1 MRKAISRLLLC
12 AFLMASCCIYGAPLP
27 RRHPPPVIR
36 HKPSLHK
43 VVTWKKIAAGG
54 AAAGTV
60 IAAYKISD
68 GVEDGL
74 RIVAEKDPGG
84 FMNFLDRFV
93 RPFRWILYLLSVGVV
108 VFLYLKF
115 KRNKE
120 TLT

>member
-1 MRKAISRLLLC
+1 MKQAISWLLLGT
-12 AFLMASCCIYGAPLP
+12 FLMMSCCVYGAPIP
-27 RRHPPPVIR
+27 RRHPSPVIR

-74 RIVAEKDPGG
+74 RTAAEKDPGA

-93 RPFRWILYLLSVGVV
+93 RPFRWILYLLSGGLV

-115 KRNKE
+115 KRK
-120 TLT
+120 

>member
-1 MRKAISRLLLC
+1 MKAISRSLLC
-12 AFLMASCCIYGAPLP
+12 AFLMASCCIYGAPIP
-27 RRHPPPVIR
+27 RRHPPPLIR

-74 RIVAEKDPGG
+74 RTVAEKDPGG

-93 RPFRWILYLLSVGVV
+93 RPFRWILYLLSGGVV
-108 VFLYLKF
+108 VFFYLKI
-115 KRNKE
+115 KRK
-120 TLT
+120 

>member
-1 MRKAISRLLLC
+1 MRTAISWLLIGGL
-12 AFLMASCCIYGAPLP
+12 LMTSCCIYGASMQ
-27 RRHPPPVIR
+27 RRRPPPGVR
-36 HKPSLHK
+36 HKPALPMHK

-68 GVEDGL
+68 GVEDGI
-74 RIVAEKDPGG
+74 RTAAEKDPGA

-93 RPFRWILYLLSVGVV
+93 RPFCWILYLLSGGLV

-115 KRNKE
+115 KRK
-120 TLT
+120 